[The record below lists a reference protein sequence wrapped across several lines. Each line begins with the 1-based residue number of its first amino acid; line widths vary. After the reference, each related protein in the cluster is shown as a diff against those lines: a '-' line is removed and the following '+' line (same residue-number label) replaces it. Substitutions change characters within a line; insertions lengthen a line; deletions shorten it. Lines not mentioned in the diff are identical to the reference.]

1 MKNKALL
8 QRGLTLI
15 DVLIVLA
22 VLSVALGLSAGSM
35 KRMLLKHRL
44 EGKASEV
51 MADLQF
57 ARSEVVARN
66 RSLRIGF
73 AQDADGSCY
82 VIHAGGTCSCSGNGA
97 ASCDA
102 TATLIKVSGL
112 PTNEGVALST
122 NAASITLDPRLGTF
136 SPTATLR
143 LTADSG
149 LEIRHVVNLLGRVRS
164 CSPGRAV
171 SGYPTC

>member
-1 MKNKALL
+1 MKNKAFLK
-8 QRGLTLI
+8 QGLTLI

-35 KRMLLKHRL
+35 KSMLLKHRL

-51 MADLQF
+51 MADLQY

-66 RSLRIGF
+66 RSLHIGF
-73 AQDADGSCY
+73 SQDAAGSCY
-82 VIHAGGTCSCSGNGA
+82 VIHAGGSCSCSGNGT

-102 TATLIKVSGL
+102 AAVLVKVSGL
-112 PTNEGVALST
+112 PIDEGIVLTT
-122 NAASITLDPRLGTF
+122 NAPSLTLDPRLGTF

-143 LTADSG
+143 LSAAGG
-149 LEIRHVVNLLGRVRS
+149 LEVRHIVNLLGRVRS
-164 CSPGRAV
+164 CSPGRAL
-171 SGYPTC
+171 SAYPAC